1 MQDNNNDLEKMREF
15 IEKKKQKS
23 ASQGSVKRGPQ
34 DRFGTT
40 SKKSQK
46 KNQLEPESGEE
57 STRPE

>member
-1 MQDNNNDLEKMREF
+1 MQDNNDIEKMRQF

-40 SKKSQK
+40 SSKQQKKSK
-46 KNQLEPESGEE
+46 TNTETSEE
-57 STRPE
+57 